1 MKKWKCTICGE
12 IVESDIRPEKCPLC
26 KAPGEKFEEVIED
39 DMNWATEHE
48 DYEASQW
55 PVFLPKLYELWKD
68 HPDPSQ
74 NVKCNLEVCLGE
86 DGKYHYVDM

>member
-1 MKKWKCTICGE
+1 MTNTKATMPPQF
-12 IVESDIRPEKCPLC
+12 VLDILKENPDAKLVP
-26 KAPGEKFEEVIED
+26 
-39 DMNWATEHE
+39 NWATEHE

-55 PVFLPKLYELWKD
+55 PVFLPKLYELWED

-86 DGKYHYVDM
+86 DGKYHYKEI